1 MPKKKGKKEEEG
13 GRVLLGRPS
22 NAVSIGVV
30 GLPNVGKSLLF
41 NILSGQQVSSE
52 NYPFCTIDPSK
63 AQVAVPDD
71 RWEFLCEQYKPKKR
85 FGAILTCWDIAGLV
99 RGAHEGN
106 GLGNEFLSNIGA
118 CDAIYHVVRAFS
130 DKKIEHVD
138 GDVDPIRDL
147 ATISD
152 ELRLKDIALVK
163 KHLEK
168 IEKLAARSNDKKL
181 KAEVEL
187 SQRVAALLE
196 DGGQVR
202 LGSWSNADVPLI
214 NKLNLFTA
222 KPVVYL
228 VNVSKKGWCGKG
240 SKWIKPIKKWVKA
253 NDKGAKVI
261 PFSAR
266 FEEEYS
272 NLETDEE
279 KRKFLEENETRTHIP
294 KIIWA
299 GYKALNLIHYFTC
312 GEDEVKCWTIRKGT
326 LAPQA
331 AGVIHTDFEKGFI
344 CAETMS
350 YEDYVKFGS
359 EAECKKNGAYKQNG
373 KNYTVGDGDI
383 LYFKFNV

>member
-1 MPKKKGKKEEEG
+1 MPKKKNQEEEG
-13 GRVLLGRPS
+13 KVLLGRPGNS
-22 NAVSIGVV
+22 VSIGVV

-41 NILSGQQVSSE
+41 NIISGQQVSSE

-63 AQVAVPDD
+63 ATVHVPDD
-71 RWEFLCEQYKPKKR
+71 RWNFLCEQYKPRKR
-85 FGAILTCWDIAGLV
+85 CGAVLQAWDIAGLV
-99 RGAHEGN
+99 RGAHEGH

-118 CDAIYHVVRAFS
+118 CDAIYHCVRAFS

-147 ATISD
+147 ETISG
-152 ELRLKDIALVK
+152 ELRMKDIALVTV
-163 KHLEK
+163 HLEK
-168 IEKLAARSNDKKL
+168 VDKLAQRSNDKKL
-181 KAEVEL
+181 KAEVEVIK
-187 SQRVAALLE
+187 RVLALLH
-196 DGGQVR
+196 DGGDVR
-202 LGSWSNADVPLI
+202 NGEWTNADVPCI
-214 NKLNLFTA
+214 NKMNLFSA

-240 SKWIKPIKKWVKA
+240 SKWLKPIKKWVKA

-266 FEEEYS
+266 FEEEYM
-272 NLETDEE
+272 NLETEEE
-279 KRKFLEENETRTHIP
+279 KKKFLEDNETKTHIP

-326 LAPQA
+326 MAPQA
-331 AGVIHTDFEKGFI
+331 AGVIHSDFEKGFI
-344 CAETMS
+344 AAETMA

-359 EAECKKNGAYKQNG
+359 EVECKNNG
-373 KNYTVGDGDI
+373 KYKVNGRNYVVADGDI
-383 LYFKFNV
+383 MYFKFNN

>member
-1 MPKKKGKKEEEG
+1 MPKKKKQEEEG
-13 GRVLLGRPS
+13 KILLGRPGNS
-22 NAVSIGVV
+22 VSIGVV

-63 AQVAVPDD
+63 AQVHVPDD
-71 RWEFLCEQYKPKKR
+71 RWEFLCEQYKPQKR
-85 FGAILTCWDIAGLV
+85 VGAVLQAWDIAGLV
-99 RGAHEGN
+99 RGAHEGH

-118 CDAIYHVVRAFS
+118 CDAIYHCVRAFS

-147 ATISD
+147 ETISG
-152 ELRLKDIALVK
+152 ELRMKDIALVTA
-163 KHLEK
+163 HLEK
-168 IEKLAARSNDKKL
+168 IEKLAQRSNDKKL
-181 KAEVEL
+181 KAEVEVTK
-187 SQRVAALLE
+187 RVIALLH
-196 DGGQVR
+196 DGGDVR
-202 LGSWSNADVPLI
+202 NGEWTNADVPSI

-240 SKWIKPIKKWVKA
+240 SKWLKPIKKWVKA
-253 NDKGAKVI
+253 HDKGAKVI

-266 FEEEYS
+266 FEEEYM
-272 NLETDEE
+272 NLETEEE
-279 KRKFLEENETRTHIP
+279 KKKFLEENETKTHIP

-344 CAETMS
+344 SAETMS

-359 EAECKKNGAYKQNG
+359 ESECKKNGKYKQNG
-373 KNYTVGDGDI
+373 RNYVVEDGDI
-383 LYFKFNV
+383 MYFKFNN

>member
-1 MPKKKGKKEEEG
+1 MPKKKGKGEG
-13 GRVLLGRPS
+13 EGRVMLGRPS
-22 NAVSIGVV
+22 NSVSIGVV

-41 NILSGQQVSSE
+41 NIISGQQVSSE
-52 NYPFCTIDPSK
+52 NYPFCTIEPSK
-63 AQVAVPDD
+63 AQVMVPDD
-71 RWEFLCEQYKPKKR
+71 RWQFLCEQYKPRKR
-85 FGAILTCWDIAGLV
+85 AGAVLTCWDIAGLV
-99 RGAHEGN
+99 RGAHEGA

-130 DKKIEHVD
+130 DKNVEHVD

-147 ATISD
+147 ETISG
-152 ELRLKDIALVK
+152 ELRMKDISLVN

-168 IEKLAARSNDKKL
+168 IEKLANRSNDKKL

-187 SQRVAALLE
+187 VKRIAAILA
-196 DGGQVR
+196 DGGDVR
-202 LGSWSNADVPLI
+202 CCEWSNVDVPSI

-240 SKWIKPIKKWVKA
+240 TKWLKPIKKWVKK

-266 FEEEYS
+266 FEEEYM

-279 KRKFLEENETRTHIP
+279 KKKFLEDNETRTHIP

-299 GYKALNLIHYFTC
+299 GYKALSLIHYFTC

-331 AGVIHTDFEKGFI
+331 AGVIHSDFEKGFI
-344 CAETMS
+344 SAETMG
-350 YEDYVKFGS
+350 YDDYVTAGS
-359 EAECKKNGAYKQNG
+359 ESECKKNGTYKQNG
-373 KNYTVGDGDI
+373 KTYAVEDGDI
-383 LYFKFNV
+383 LFFKFNV